1 MHETLRIEDLQTDLR
16 EALEI
21 RHRVFVLE
29 QGVPAEEERDA
40 LDEVALHLVARV
52 DGTPAGTARMV
63 LDASHRTGKIGRVA
77 VLPAFRSRGVGRE
90 LMAALALR
98 ARQRGL
104 VELYLDAQV
113 PVIPFYEGLG
123 YRAEGPEFLDAG
135 ILHRR
140 MRRRLE
146 P

>member
-1 MHETLRIEDLQTDLR
+1 MHETPRIEDLGADLE

-29 QGVPAEEERDA
+29 QGVPVEEERDE
-40 LDEVALHLVARV
+40 LDAVALHLLARV

-63 LDASHRTGKIGRVA
+63 LDPRQHTGKIGRVA

-90 LMAALALR
+90 LMEALALR
-98 ARQRGL
+98 ALDRGL

-113 PVIPFYEGLG
+113 PVIPFYERLG